1 MLNKF
6 HGKPPQIA
14 LTPLANMGSV
24 HNFWSTRATQ
34 RFRALTE
41 ITQTWAWIYAKRQ
54 NNRRLGKPQFKVG
67 RWALNLFAV
76 DGCKKKRLQPINN
89 GMCDF
94 KARRNEFNTHKSKR
108 LFFWHFFQASGIQD
122 LNLAVTFAPV
132 LGCWLA
138 LNINWLLPAHC
149 ENVRIEIWE
158 KLESL

>member
-6 HGKPPQIA
+6 HRKPPQIA

-108 LFFWHFFQASGIQD
+108 LFFLTFFSSEWNSRFKSCGHLRAGAGM
-122 LNLAVTFAPV
+122 LVGA
-132 LGCWLA
+132 
-138 LNINWLLPAHC
+138 INWLLPAHC